1 MCIWIKWKKS
11 KSIYLQGRQSCVSSA
26 YPACLACHLGPV
38 GDCSSVHVQGNTS
51 MCWKSDLR
59 WIATRV
65 WSTDLKTQSNHR
77 ASWELWQSDAIS
89 CYVLEPSRDF
99 DEILANHKSG
109 KTLPLSTK
117 QITTERK
124 DRLISNKDETGCNG
138 ADRWWHVIISHSFCE
153 YNQFLLLCLHQN
165 T

>member
-65 WSTDLKTQSNHR
+65 WSTDLKTEQSPGFMRVVAKWRHFLLCFGTQPRFWWN
-77 ASWELWQSDAIS
+77 SSQSLKWQN
-89 CYVLEPSRDF
+89 F
-99 DEILANHKSG
+99 
-109 KTLPLSTK
+109 
-117 QITTERK
+117 TTEHKADNKGAK
-124 DRLISNKDETGCNG
+124 DRLISNKDVTRCNG
-138 ADRWWHVIISHSFCE
+138 ADRWWHVIISQSFCE
-153 YNQFLLLCLHQN
+153 YIQFLLLCLHQN
-165 T
+165 A